1 MRSLWQLI
9 FRYHVFLLFLALQG
23 VAITLL
29 VRSNSF
35 HHHTWLSSS
44 NRVTG
49 ALYARRAVVSEYLR
63 LQSVN
68 EELARENALLKS
80 ERPAAFLKLSDNM
93 YLHNDTVHL
102 RRYEY
107 TTGKVINNS
116 INRPK
121 NYLTIDRGSRNGI
134 DVGMGVVNNG
144 AVVGIVKDVS
154 EHFAV
159 VMPLINTG
167 FRLSV
172 KLKRTNA
179 FGSLEWDGGDPTL
192 IRMNDV
198 PRYANPLKG
207 DTVVTTGYSA
217 YYPEGMLVGTVDSY
231 RIPEGEN
238 FYEIDI
244 RLATEHY
251 RLSYVDVIRN
261 LLAEEQV
268 ELENAVA
275 NDDD

>member
-23 VAITLL
+23 VAIALL

-35 HHHTWLSSS
+35 HQNAWLSSS
-44 NRVTG
+44 NAITG
-49 ALYARRAVVSEYLR
+49 SLYARRAIVSEYLR

-68 EELARENALLKS
+68 EELARENALLRS

-93 YLHNDTVHL
+93 YLHEDTVHL

-107 TTGKVINNS
+107 TNAKVINNS

-121 NYLTIDRGSRNGI
+121 NYLTIDRGRRNGI

-172 KLKRTNA
+172 KLSRTNA

-238 FYEIDI
+238 FYEIDL
-244 RLATEHY
+244 RLATEYY

-261 LLAEEQV
+261 LLSNEQR
-268 ELENAVA
+268 ELENAVNE
-275 NDDD
+275 NDD

>member
-9 FRYHVFLLFLALQG
+9 FRYHVFLLFLILQG
-23 VAITLL
+23 VAFFLL

-35 HHHTWLSSS
+35 HHNTWLSSS
-44 NRVTG
+44 NAVVS
-49 ALYARRAVVSEYLR
+49 AMYSRRAVVSEYLR

-93 YLHNDTVHL
+93 YLHEDTIHL

-107 TTGKVINNS
+107 TSAKVINNS

-121 NYLTIDRGSRNGI
+121 NYITIDRGSQNGI

-144 AVVGIVKDVS
+144 SVVGIVKNVS
-154 EHFAV
+154 KHFAV

-172 KLKRTNA
+172 KLSRTNA
-179 FGSLEWDGGDPTL
+179 FGSLEWDGIDPTI

-207 DTVVTTGYSA
+207 DTVITTGFSA
-217 YYPEGMLVGTVDSY
+217 YYPEGMLVGTVESY

-238 FYEIDI
+238 FYEMEI
-244 RLATEHY
+244 RLATEYY
-251 RLSYVDVIRN
+251 RLSYVEVIRN
-261 LLAEEQV
+261 LLSEEQR
-268 ELENAVA
+268 ELENAVNA
-275 NDDD
+275 DD